1 LRLGFREINLAGAGS
16 SIDLNY
22 RFNSISE
29 LVKYFPRALQIGL
42 LSPFPRDW
50 FEKGQSTGKIG
61 RLLAGME
68 MIIWYLILSGFIF
81 VVFKDPSILK
91 PFATVFLF
99 SITLI
104 ILYAYVIPNV
114 GTVFRMRQ
122 AYMMPFF
129 LFGAYG
135 LSLMRSNFLK
145 KRSN

>member
-1 LRLGFREINLAGAGS
+1 M
-16 SIDLNY
+16 
-22 RFNSISE
+22 
-29 LVKYFPRALQIGL
+29 QIGL

-50 FEKGQSTGKIG
+50 FEKGQATGKIG

-81 VVFKDPSILK
+81 VVFKDPSVLK

-104 ILYAYVIPNV
+104 LLYAYVIPNF
-114 GTVFRMRQ
+114 GTIFRMRQ
-122 AYMMPFF
+122 AYMIPFF

-135 LSLMRSNFLK
+135 LSLMRYNFLK
-145 KRSN
+145 KRNVDY